1 MKLRKWFI
9 GVFGTLTLGLLLFIA
24 GYIVIYL
31 NGYKILMGNLEK
43 LDLAEATV
51 VYDKNG
57 DEWTKLFMQNRELV
71 TLEEVPDLL
80 EDAVIATEDQRFYE
94 HAGVDFWSLGRALVK
109 DIIARDLVEGG
120 STITQQLA
128 KNLFLSADKTFFR
141 KATEMSIALALDN
154 NFSKDKIL
162 EMYLNRIYYGNG
174 AYGVKAA
181 AKLHFNKDDLG
192 ELNLLEIAV
201 LAGMPK
207 APETYSP
214 TNNPEKAVERASIVL
229 ALMKDQEYITEAERR
244 EALNAE
250 LGKPAAGADKS
261 ASAMKDYILAEAARV
276 TGMTEEEIFIGGY
289 KIYTTVDP
297 QAQRAMDRA
306 FADPDLFPEDGSEQ
320 IAQGAMVIVDPK
332 TGGVAAMNGG
342 RNYVQ
347 KGWNRALVKRQPG
360 SAFKSIAVYAPALD
374 TGNWHPYSRLRD
386 EKMSFGDYSPSN
398 LSGKYAGEVT
408 MLEAVRRSI
417 NVPAVWLL
425 NEIGVDKGLKFARKL
440 GIDMDKDD
448 RNLAIAL
455 GGLTRGATPLEMA
468 RAYGAFA
475 NDGVL
480 AETHVITKVLDSGDH
495 PVYEFEPSEE
505 RVMSERAAYYMTVL
519 LESVTKKGGTG
530 TKANFG
536 RPVAGKTGT
545 TQLGL
550 KGVKDSAG
558 NRDIWFVGYTPEYAA
573 AVWMGFDDTNANHFV
588 KTGSGTAAAMFATVM
603 KAALEGREV
612 QDFRRPEGV
621 EEPQEKQAPP
631 GVSDLAGTYDVE
643 QRGALLTWSPV
654 EGAEGVEYRV
664 YRKEASESEAQ
675 LLTASTTTTIL
686 DISALPGMTY
696 QYYVTVYAPE
706 DDMESEPSNAV
717 EVAVPAEGEGDLP
730 VLPDLLPG
738 QEGEGQPND
747 GEPADGG
754 DPGAGDV
761 VPPTDGVGAGAG
773 GEGKPGGGE
782 TGGGAANNGGAAGGN
797 SGGGEGGTGAGGV
810 LDVPVIDEPADAE
823 SSDGAGTTTEPV
835 PDGL

>member
-9 GVFGTLTLGLLLFIA
+9 GVFGTLTLGLLLFVV

-31 NGYKILMGNLEK
+31 NGYKILMSNLEK

-80 EDAVIATEDQRFYE
+80 EDAIIATEDQRFYE
-94 HAGVDFWSLGRALVK
+94 HAGVDLWSLGRALVK

-181 AKLHFNKDDLG
+181 AKLHFNKDDLDQ
-192 ELNLLEIAV
+192 LNLLEIAV

-214 TNNPEKAVERASIVL
+214 TNNPEKAVDRASIVL
-229 ALMKDQEYITEAERR
+229 ALMRDQGYITEAERR
-244 EALNAE
+244 EALNAQ
-250 LGKPAAGADKS
+250 LGKPAAGRDKT

-276 TGMTEEEIFIGGY
+276 TGMTEEEIYIGGY
-289 KIYTTVDP
+289 KIHTTVDP

-306 FADPDLFPEDGSEQ
+306 FADPELFPEDGPEQ

-347 KGWNRALVKRQPG
+347 KGWNRAIVKRQPG
-360 SAFKSIAVYAPALD
+360 SAFKSIAVYAPALE
-374 TGNWHPYSRLRD
+374 TGNWQPYSRLRD
-386 EKMSFGDYSPSN
+386 EKLSFGDYSPSN

-408 MLEAVRRSI
+408 MMEAVKRSI

-425 NEIGVDKGLKFARKL
+425 NEIGVDKGLQFARKL
-440 GIDMDKDD
+440 GIDMDAAD

-455 GGLTRGATPLEMA
+455 GGLTHGATPLEMA

-475 NDGVL
+475 NDGML
-480 AETHVITKVLDSGDH
+480 AQTHVITKVLDSDDL
-495 PVYEFEPSEE
+495 PVYEFKPAAE
-505 RVMSERAAYYMTVL
+505 RVMSERTAYYMTVL
-519 LESVTKKGGTG
+519 LESVTSKGGTG
-530 TKANFG
+530 TRANFG

-612 QDFRRPEGV
+612 QDFRRPKGV

-631 GVSDLAGTYDVE
+631 AVTDLSGTYDVE
-643 QRGALLTWSPV
+643 QRGALLSWSPV
-654 EGAEGVEYRV
+654 EGGEGAEYRV
-664 YRKEASESEAQ
+664 YRKEASESEAR
-675 LLTASTTTTIL
+675 LLTSSATTTIL

-696 QYYVTVYAPE
+696 QYYVTVYAAA
-706 DDMESEPSNAV
+706 DDMESEPSNTV
-717 EVAVPAEGEGDLP
+717 EVAVPAEGESEEGDMP
-730 VLPDLLPG
+730 VLPDVLPG
-738 QEGEGQPND
+738 QEGEGEPNE

-754 DPGAGDV
+754 GEPGAGDV
-761 VPPTDGVGAGAG
+761 VPPVDENGSG
-773 GEGKPGGGE
+773 GGGGE
-782 TGGGAANNGGAAGGN
+782 ADDGASDGNNAG
-797 SGGGEGGTGAGGV
+797 GAGGV
-810 LDVPVIDEPADAE
+810 LDVPLVDEPANSNPSGD
-823 SSDGAGTTTEPV
+823 AGTTTEPA